1 MHGSDPSRSRSS
13 RAKLGVTSPDAP
25 FGGRR
30 LANREIFIIINMAT
44 NRWGPIKVSL
54 SIFQP
59 FAGRDRA
66 LTINGLRSIDKV
78 RAKRGAKNM
87 ETRKVR
93 DWTAKVRP
101 NHD

>member
-30 LANREIFIIINMAT
+30 LANREIFIIINTAT

-59 FAGRDRA
+59 FAGRDRGSNNQWPA
-66 LTINGLRSIDKV
+66 EHRYMRMEGE
-78 RAKRGAKNM
+78 G
-87 ETRKVR
+87 ETRSEKYG
-93 DWTAKVRP
+93 DKESA
-101 NHD
+101 